1 MTGRSRFAARQF
13 LVIVADP
20 LGRVRVSVENALSAA
35 RNREER
41 DCDEDR
47 DGKRGTKKRGRERWG
62 TVAGRSTEAANLPEL
77 NPRIFFARR
86 TATLARH
93 LGLVPRG
100 TWSGQVP
107 EPDSMPV
114 YEIQT
119 TL

>member
-13 LVIVADP
+13 LVIVASP
-20 LGRVRVSVENALSAA
+20 LGRVRGSVENALSAM
-35 RNREER
+35 RERKER
-41 DCDEDR
+41 GCDEDR
-47 DGKRGTKKRGRERWG
+47 DGKRGTKKRGRERRG
-62 TVAGRSTEAANLPEL
+62 TVAGRSNEAANLPEL
-77 NPRIFFARR
+77 NPGIFFARR

-93 LGLVPRG
+93 LGLVSRG
-100 TWSGQVP
+100 TWSGHVP